1 MSPFLNYLVIHCRG
15 YWVSPTFLI
24 IGKATDDGN
33 ETCVVADG
41 LVRLILK
48 TDWFYL
54 SPSIWEPTANPGALA
69 VDTRHL

>member
-15 YWVSPTFLI
+15 YWVSLTFLI

-41 LVRLILK
+41 LVRFSILGRCSS
-48 TDWFYL
+48 DQL
-54 SPSIWEPTANPGALA
+54 SSMIASMI
-69 VDTRHL
+69 